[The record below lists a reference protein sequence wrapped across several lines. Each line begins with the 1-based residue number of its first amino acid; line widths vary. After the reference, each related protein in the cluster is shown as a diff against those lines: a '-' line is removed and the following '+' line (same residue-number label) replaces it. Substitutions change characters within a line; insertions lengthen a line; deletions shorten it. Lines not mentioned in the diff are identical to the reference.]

1 MISNSEQQVRL
12 QFLDEATE
20 YLDRLET
27 GAVGLGSGRL
37 NPKQI
42 DGILRAAHSIKGGAA
57 MMSYPTLARIAHRL
71 EDSLKVVQGGK
82 KASLVDREVEGWFV
96 SSVDKLRQIVKIN
109 RHGKEPD
116 ESWLSANVEPLL
128 VSLLDR
134 LGEPQL
140 EDEASFL
147 QMDSDD
153 DIAVYI
159 FETEVERALE
169 TLESQLTDA
178 AAAVIIAAV
187 TATAEELAGLSEMI
201 ELPALGSL
209 SASIIAAISMT
220 NDPVSVARSA
230 LAEWRRCQAL
240 VSIGQKIHL
249 PTQLPGFEN
258 RNASPPVME
267 LDFSNIFAD
276 DNEPAIVEAI
286 ADSDWRV
293 ATTEFDWQDLP
304 DLFTGNLLNSD
315 KLTPFDPPFPE
326 TAVAMDNIGF
336 EMPNKNDFSFDASD
350 FRDSTAVNINSRLV
364 PDSAVD
370 LFAAIEQASASVEI
384 KGGLSADEDNGDS
397 YGGELEAEATILF
410 AALDAAEE
418 SSVSAI
424 DSTGVFQQALISN
437 RAIRIELQQVE
448 QLTDLFGELA
458 IARNGLDL
466 QLLQMRRLVKHL
478 RARMAGLSQSNAMLR
493 QMYDLMSAQE
503 RKRAMSEGF
512 DSLEF
517 DRYTTWHT
525 QSQMVMED
533 IALLQELAEDFETQL
548 QETERTTR
556 DLHRTSKLAQGELTY
571 VRMRPVRD
579 LFQRFPRALR
589 EMSKQYN
596 KPVNLVLK
604 GENTLIDRTILD
616 ALHEPMLHLVRN
628 AFDHGIEPIEKRK
641 EVGKSPTG
649 KISLAANYRGN
660 NTVITITDDGGGI
673 DIEKVKRKALKF
685 GIDPVDLER
694 ASDDE
699 IYALIFEPGF
709 STAEKVT
716 DLSGRGVGMD
726 VVRTSLRELQGDV
739 CVDTKLG
746 SGTTF
751 TITVPFSLSVIR
763 VSLVDVGGLWLAFP
777 SNEIE
782 EFLAYEPE
790 QLVTIDRQQYLE
802 WEDVR
807 VRLLPIDRWLMEN
820 YINPIALEQ
829 QPKIDRPMLLTAMNG
844 EELVGLRID
853 RFWGEQEVTVRH
865 PTGDL
870 PMPQGFAGCCIL
882 GDGRLVPLVNINAAS
897 NWFDRHRDESLTWL
911 DVRLPEIEASG
922 NLQKTVLTIDDSINV
937 RRFIALTLEKA
948 GYRVEEAKDGQDAL
962 DRLHNGLEVDAVIC
976 DVEMPRLDG
985 FGFLAAAKAQPA
997 YQDLPIVMLTSRG
1010 GEKHRRI
1017 AFSLGAKGYLTKPSK
1032 EKELLETLQSVID
1045 EKSPKKLNI

>member
-1 MISNSEQQVRL
+1 
-12 QFLDEATE
+12 
-20 YLDRLET
+20 
-27 GAVGLGSGRL
+27 
-37 NPKQI
+37 
-42 DGILRAAHSIKGGAA
+42 
-57 MMSYPTLARIAHRL
+57 
-71 EDSLKVVQGGK
+71 
-82 KASLVDREVEGWFV
+82 
-96 SSVDKLRQIVKIN
+96 
-109 RHGKEPD
+109 
-116 ESWLSANVEPLL
+116 
-128 VSLLDR
+128 
-134 LGEPQL
+134 
-140 EDEASFL
+140 
-147 QMDSDD
+147 MD
-153 DIAVYI
+153 A
-159 FETEVERALE
+159 
-169 TLESQLTDA
+169 
-178 AAAVIIAAV
+178 
-187 TATAEELAGLSEMI
+187 
-201 ELPALGSL
+201 
-209 SASIIAAISMT
+209 
-220 NDPVSVARSA
+220 
-230 LAEWRRCQAL
+230 
-240 VSIGQKIHL
+240 
-249 PTQLPGFEN
+249 
-258 RNASPPVME
+258 
-267 LDFSNIFAD
+267 
-276 DNEPAIVEAI
+276 
-286 ADSDWRV
+286 
-293 ATTEFDWQDLP
+293 
-304 DLFTGNLLNSD
+304 
-315 KLTPFDPPFPE
+315 
-326 TAVAMDNIGF
+326 IGF
-336 EMPNKNDFSFDASD
+336 EMPTLSDFSFDTSD
-350 FRDSTAVNINSRLV
+350 FRDSTAVNINSKLV
-364 PDSAVD
+364 PDIAVD
-370 LFAAIEQASASVEI
+370 LFAAIERASASIEI
-384 KGGLSADEDNGDS
+384 EDGFGADEDDS
-397 YGGELEAEATILF
+397 DIYGGLDAEATILF

-418 SSVSAI
+418 SSTSAV
-424 DSTGVFQQALISN
+424 DSTGILQQAIISN
-437 RAIRIELQQVE
+437 RAIKIELQQVE

-548 QETERTTR
+548 QDTERTTR
-556 DLHRTSKLAQGELTY
+556 DLHRASKLAQGELTY

-641 EVGKSPTG
+641 EVGKLPTG
-649 KISLAANYRGN
+649 KISLAAKYRGN

-673 DIEKVKRKALKF
+673 DIEKIKRKALKF

-739 CVDTKLG
+739 RVDTKLG

-790 QLVTIDRQQYLE
+790 QLVTIDCQQYLE

-807 VRLLPIDRWLMEN
+807 VRLLPIERWLMEN

-985 FGFLAAAKAQPA
+985 FGFLAAAKAQPT

-1010 GEKHRRI
+1010 GDKHRRI

-1032 EKELLETLQSVID
+1032 EKELLATLQGVID
-1045 EKSPKKLNI
+1045 DKPKKKLNI